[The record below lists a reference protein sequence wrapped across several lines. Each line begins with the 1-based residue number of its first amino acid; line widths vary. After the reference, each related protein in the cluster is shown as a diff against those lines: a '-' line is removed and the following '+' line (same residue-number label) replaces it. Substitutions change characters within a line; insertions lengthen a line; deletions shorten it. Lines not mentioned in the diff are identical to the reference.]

1 MTNEKKIDP
10 PHPFRGAPIGSHGV
24 GRRST
29 PGTKKKNHTH
39 PFRGAPIGSHG
50 VGRRSTS
57 GEKKGLNRSIL
68 RLAIPNIVS
77 NITVPLLGLVDM
89 MLMGHLDSVAYLG
102 AIGLGGTIFS
112 VLYSIF
118 SFMRAGTTGLT
129 AQAYGSKDDAEI
141 SYGFYRSMGIALIA
155 TVLVLS
161 LQRPI
166 EWVALQLLNG
176 SDEVLGYTVQYYR
189 VRIWAAPAVL
199 CLYTFNGWYIGMQ
212 NTVIPMVIAI
222 LVNLV
227 NIGLS
232 VLFVNVFHMGVAG
245 VALGTVIAQ
254 YTGLLTAVVF
264 MLVKY
269 RRYLI
274 PIEKRILLQADKVK
288 RFFKVN
294 TDFMIR
300 SILLVL
306 TIAFFTNQSAKL
318 GDDLLAVNMILMQF
332 FYIFS
337 YFTDGFAYAGEA
349 LVGRFTGARD
359 HENLKK
365 TVRYLL
371 LWGLGL
377 SIPFTLLYWA
387 FPEVF
392 IRWISDQP
400 GVVEMARPYYLYMVL
415 IPVITFA
422 AFLWDGIYI
431 GATAS
436 MEIRNTMLIA
446 SIGVFLPAWY
456 LLMPRYGNHG
466 LWIAFL
472 LFMVARGLSMTL
484 MAKRIWKA

>member
-1 MTNEKKIDP
+1 MV
-10 PHPFRGAPIGSHGV
+10 GAN
-24 GRRST
+24 R
-29 PGTKKKNHTH
+29 
-39 PFRGAPIGSHG
+39 
-50 VGRRSTS
+50 
-57 GEKKGLNRSIL
+57 EGLNRSIL
-68 RLAIPNIVS
+68 KLAIPNIIS

-89 MLMGHLDSVAYLG
+89 MLMGHLDSVAYIG

-118 SFMRAGTTGLT
+118 SFMRAGTTGFT
-129 AQAYGSKDDAEI
+129 AQAYGGNNPQEI
-141 SYGFYRSMGIALIA
+141 SYAFYRSIGIALIA

-166 EWVALQLLNG
+166 EWIAMQLLNG
-176 SDEVLGYTVQYYR
+176 SPEVLGYTSDYFR

-212 NTVIPMVIAI
+212 NTTIPMVIAI
-222 LVNLV
+222 LINLV

-232 VLFVNVFHMGVAG
+232 VLFVNVFHMGVVG

-254 YTGLLTAVVF
+254 YTGLLTALVF

-269 RRYLI
+269 RHYLV
-274 PIEKRILLQADKVK
+274 PVQRAILLQADKLK

-318 GDDLLAVNMILMQF
+318 GDDILAVNMILMQF

-349 LVGRFTGARD
+349 LVGRFTGAHD
-359 HENLKK
+359 LTNLKK
-365 TVRYLL
+365 TIKYLL
-371 LWGLGL
+371 LWGVGL
-377 SIPFTLLYWA
+377 SVPFTLLYWA
-387 FPEVF
+387 FPEAF
-392 IRWISDQP
+392 IGLISDQP
-400 GVVEMARPYYLYMVL
+400 GIAEQARPYYIYRIL

-431 GATAS
+431 GATAAK
-436 MEIRNTMLIA
+436 EIRNTMIIA
-446 SIGVFLPAWY
+446 SILVFLPAWFI
-456 LLMPRYGNHG
+456 LMPLYGNHG

-472 LFMVARGLSMTL
+472 LFMVARGVSMSL
-484 MAKRIWKA
+484 MAKRIWN

>member
-1 MTNEKKIDP
+1 M
-10 PHPFRGAPIGSHGV
+10 
-24 GRRST
+24 
-29 PGTKKKNHTH
+29 
-39 PFRGAPIGSHG
+39 
-50 VGRRSTS
+50 
-57 GEKKGLNRSIL
+57 KGLNHEIL
-68 RLAIPNIVS
+68 KLAIPNIIS

-89 MLMGHLDSVAYLG
+89 MLMGHLESVAYIG

-112 VLYSIF
+112 VMYSIF
-118 SFMRAGTTGLT
+118 SFMRAGTTGFT
-129 AQAYGSKDDAEI
+129 AQAYGGQDRQEI
-141 SYGFYRSMGIALIA
+141 SYAFYRSICIAFIA

-166 EWVALQLLNG
+166 EWIAMQLLNG
-176 SDEVLGYTVQYYR
+176 SPEVLGYTSDYFR

-212 NTVIPMVIAI
+212 NTTIPMVIAI
-222 LVNLV
+222 LINVV

-232 VLFVNVFHMGVAG
+232 VLFVNVFKMGVVG

-254 YTGLLTAVVF
+254 YTGLLTAFIF
-264 MLVKY
+264 MLVRY
-269 RRYLI
+269 RQYLV
-274 PIEKRILLQADKVK
+274 PVRMAILLQADKLR

-318 GDDLLAVNMILMQF
+318 GDDILAVNMILMQF

-349 LVGRFTGARD
+349 LVGRFTGAHD
-359 HENLKK
+359 LSNLKK
-365 TVRYLL
+365 TIKYLL
-371 LWGLGL
+371 IWGVAL
-377 SIPFTLLYWA
+377 SVPFTLLYWA
-387 FPEVF
+387 FPEAF
-392 IRWISDQP
+392 IRLVSDQP
-400 GVVEMARPYYLYMVL
+400 GVAEQARPYYIYMVL

-431 GATAS
+431 GATAAR
-436 MEIRNTMLIA
+436 EIRNTMIIA
-446 SIGVFLPAWY
+446 SLLVFLPAWY
-456 LLMPRYGNHG
+456 FLMPVYGNHG

-472 LFMVARGLSMTL
+472 LFMVARGVSMTV
-484 MAKRIWKA
+484 MAKNIINHAHPI

>member
-1 MTNEKKIDP
+1 M
-10 PHPFRGAPIGSHGV
+10 
-24 GRRST
+24 
-29 PGTKKKNHTH
+29 
-39 PFRGAPIGSHG
+39 
-50 VGRRSTS
+50 
-57 GEKKGLNRSIL
+57 KGLNHEIL
-68 RLAIPNIVS
+68 KLAIPNIIS

-89 MLMGHLDSVAYLG
+89 MLMGHLDSVVYIG

-112 VLYSIF
+112 VMYSVF
-118 SFMRAGTTGLT
+118 SFMRAGTTGFT
-129 AQAYGSKDDAEI
+129 AQAYGAHDEDEI
-141 SYGFYRSMGIALIA
+141 SYSFYRSMCIALIA
-155 TVLVLS
+155 TVLVLA

-166 EWVALQLLNG
+166 EWIAMQLLNG
-176 SDEVLGYTVQYYR
+176 SPEVLAYTSEYYR

-199 CLYTFNGWYIGMQ
+199 SLYTFNGWYIGMQ
-212 NTVIPMVIAI
+212 NTTIPMTIAI
-222 LVNLV
+222 LINIV

-254 YTGLLTAVVF
+254 YTGLLTAAVF
-264 MLVKY
+264 MAVKY

-274 PIEKRILLQADKVK
+274 PMERKVLVQADKLK

-318 GDDLLAVNMILMQF
+318 GDDILAVNMILMQF

-349 LVGRFTGARD
+349 LVGRFTGA
-359 HENLKK
+359 HELDNLKK

-371 LWGLGL
+371 LWGFGL
-377 SIPFTLLYWA
+377 SVPFTILYWA
-387 FPEVF
+387 FPETF
-392 IRWISDQP
+392 IHLISDQP
-400 GVVEMARPYYLYMVL
+400 EVATQAHPYYIYMIL
-415 IPVITFA
+415 IPLITFA
-422 AFLWDGIYI
+422 AFIWDGIYI
-431 GATAS
+431 GATAAR
-436 MEIRNTMLIA
+436 EIRNTMLIA
-446 SIGVFLPAWY
+446 SLLVFLPAWY

-472 LFMVARGLSMTL
+472 LFMVARGVSMTVMWNSKL
-484 MAKRIWKA
+484 TR

>member
-1 MTNEKKIDP
+1 M
-10 PHPFRGAPIGSHGV
+10 
-24 GRRST
+24 RSNQL
-29 PGTKKKNHTH
+29 NH
-39 PFRGAPIGSHG
+39 
-50 VGRRSTS
+50 
-57 GEKKGLNRSIL
+57 SIL
-68 RLAIPNIVS
+68 KLAIPNIIS

-89 MLMGHLDSVAYLG
+89 MLMGHLDSVSYIG

-112 VLYSIF
+112 VMYSIF
-118 SFMRAGTTGLT
+118 SFMRAGTTGFT
-129 AQAYGSKDDAEI
+129 AQAYGGNNHQEI

-166 EWVALQLLNG
+166 EWIAMQLLNG
-176 SDEVLGYTVQYYR
+176 SDEVLRYTTDYFR

-199 CLYTFNGWYIGMQ
+199 SLYTFNGWYIGMQ
-212 NTVIPMVIAI
+212 NTTIPMVIAI
-222 LVNLV
+222 LINAV

-232 VLFVNVFHMGVAG
+232 VLFVNVFQMGVAG

-254 YTGLLTAVVF
+254 YIGLLTAIIF
-264 MLVKY
+264 MLAKY
-269 RRYLI
+269 RQYLI
-274 PIEKRILLQADKVK
+274 PIEKKILLQADKLK

-318 GDDLLAVNMILMQF
+318 GDDILAVNMILMQF

-349 LVGRFTGARD
+349 LVGRFTGAHD

-365 TVRYLL
+365 TIKYLL

-387 FPEVF
+387 FPETF
-392 IRWISDQP
+392 IHLISDQP
-400 GVVEMARPYYLYMVL
+400 GIAEQARPYYIYMIL

-431 GATAS
+431 GATAAK
-436 MEIRNTMLIA
+436 EIRNTMIIA
-446 SIGVFLPAWY
+446 SLIVFLPAWHF
-456 LLMPRYGNHG
+456 LMPIYGNHG

-472 LFMVARGLSMTL
+472 LFMVARGVSMTV
-484 MAKRIWKA
+484 MAPRIWKS

>member
-1 MTNEKKIDP
+1 MV
-10 PHPFRGAPIGSHGV
+10 GAN
-24 GRRST
+24 R
-29 PGTKKKNHTH
+29 
-39 PFRGAPIGSHG
+39 
-50 VGRRSTS
+50 
-57 GEKKGLNRSIL
+57 EGLNRSIL
-68 RLAIPNIVS
+68 RLAIPNIIS

-89 MLMGHLDSVAYLG
+89 MLMGHLDSVAYIG

-112 VLYSIF
+112 VMYSIF
-118 SFMRAGTTGLT
+118 SFMRAGTTGFT
-129 AQAYGSKDDAEI
+129 AQAYGGNDHQEI
-141 SYGFYRSMGIALIA
+141 SYAFYRSICIAFIA
-155 TVLVLS
+155 TILVLS

-166 EWVALQLLNG
+166 EWIAMRLLNG
-176 SDEVLGYTVQYYR
+176 SPEVLAYTSEYYR

-199 CLYTFNGWYIGMQ
+199 SLYTFNGWYIGMQ
-212 NTVIPMVIAI
+212 NTTIPMIIAI
-222 LVNLV
+222 LINVV

-254 YTGLLTAVVF
+254 YTGLLTALVF
-264 MLVKY
+264 MLTKY
-269 RRYLI
+269 RRYLV
-274 PIEKRILLQADKVK
+274 PVKREILLQADKIK

-318 GDDLLAVNMILMQF
+318 GDDILAVNMILMQF

-349 LVGRFTGARD
+349 LVGRFVGAHD
-359 HENLKK
+359 AANLKK
-365 TVRYLL
+365 TVKYLL

-387 FPEVF
+387 FPESF
-392 IRWISDQP
+392 IHLISDQP
-400 GVVEMARPYYLYMVL
+400 GIADQARPYYLYMIL

-422 AFLWDGIYI
+422 AFIWDGIYI
-431 GATAS
+431 GATAARG
-436 MEIRNTMLIA
+436 IRNTMLIA
-446 SIGVFLPAWY
+446 SLLVFLPAWY
-456 LLMPRYGNHG
+456 FLMPLYGNHG

-484 MAKRIWKA
+484 MWKRQLH

>member
-1 MTNEKKIDP
+1 MEKDL
-10 PHPFRGAPIGSHGV
+10 
-24 GRRST
+24 
-29 PGTKKKNHTH
+29 NH
-39 PFRGAPIGSHG
+39 
-50 VGRRSTS
+50 
-57 GEKKGLNRSIL
+57 SIL
-68 RLAIPNIVS
+68 RLAIPNIIS

-89 MLMGHLDSVAYLG
+89 MLMGHLDSVSYIG

-112 VLYSIF
+112 VIYSIF
-118 SFMRAGTTGLT
+118 SFMRAGTTGFT
-129 AQAYGSKDDAEI
+129 AQAFGSRDESEI
-141 SYGFYRSMGIALIA
+141 SYSFYRSICVALAA

-166 EWVALQLLNG
+166 EWVALRLLNG
-176 SDEVLGYTVQYYR
+176 SDEVLRYTTDYYR

-199 CLYTFNGWYIGMQ
+199 MLYAFNGWFIGMQ
-212 NTVIPMVIAI
+212 NTTIPMIIAI
-222 LVNLV
+222 LSNVV

-232 VLFVNVFHMGVAG
+232 VLFVNVFHLGVTG

-254 YTGLLTAVVF
+254 YTGLLTATIF
-264 MLVKY
+264 MAVRY
-269 RRYLI
+269 RRYWI
-274 PIEKRILLQADKVK
+274 PMDWKVLLQSSKLR

-306 TIAFFTNQSAKL
+306 TIAFFTNQSARL
-318 GDDLLAVNMILMQF
+318 GDDILAVNMILMQF

-359 HENLKK
+359 LERLKQ

-371 LWGLGL
+371 WWGVGL
-377 SIPFTLLYWA
+377 SVPFSLLYWA
-387 FPEVF
+387 FPDAF
-392 IRWISDQP
+392 IRLISDQP
-400 GVVEMARPYYLYMVL
+400 GIVEQARPYYLYMIL

-431 GATAS
+431 GATAAK
-436 MEIRNTMLIA
+436 EIRNTMIIA
-446 SIGVFLPAWY
+446 AILVFLPAWRI
-456 LLMPRYGNHG
+456 LMPLYGNHG

-472 LFMVARGLSMTL
+472 LFMVTRGVSMTAMARRAVFMPL
-484 MAKRIWKA
+484 MPSA

>member
-1 MTNEKKIDP
+1 M
-10 PHPFRGAPIGSHGV
+10 
-24 GRRST
+24 RSNQL
-29 PGTKKKNHTH
+29 NH
-39 PFRGAPIGSHG
+39 
-50 VGRRSTS
+50 
-57 GEKKGLNRSIL
+57 SIL
-68 RLAIPNIVS
+68 KLAIPNIIS

-89 MLMGHLDSVAYLG
+89 MLMGHLDSVSYIG

-112 VLYSIF
+112 VMYSIF
-118 SFMRAGTTGLT
+118 SFMRAGTTGFT
-129 AQAYGSKDDAEI
+129 AQAYGGNNHQEI

-166 EWVALQLLNG
+166 EWIAMQLLNG
-176 SDEVLGYTVQYYR
+176 SDEVLRYTTDYFR

-199 CLYTFNGWYIGMQ
+199 SLYTFNGWYIGMQ
-212 NTVIPMVIAI
+212 NTTIPLVIAI
-222 LVNLV
+222 LINAV

-232 VLFVNVFHMGVAG
+232 VLFVNVFDMGVAG

-254 YTGLLTAVVF
+254 YIGLLTAIIF
-264 MLVKY
+264 MLAKY
-269 RRYLI
+269 RQYLI
-274 PIEKRILLQADKVK
+274 PIEKIILLQADKLK

-318 GDDLLAVNMILMQF
+318 GDDILAVNMILMQF

-349 LVGRFTGARD
+349 LVGRFTGAHD

-365 TVRYLL
+365 TIKYLL

-387 FPEVF
+387 FPETF
-392 IRWISDQP
+392 IHLISDQP
-400 GVVEMARPYYLYMVL
+400 GIAEQARPYYIYMIL

-431 GATAS
+431 GATAAK
-436 MEIRNTMLIA
+436 EIRNTMIIA
-446 SIGVFLPAWY
+446 SLIVFLPAWHF
-456 LLMPRYGNHG
+456 LMPIYGNHG

-472 LFMVARGLSMTL
+472 LFMVARGVSMTV
-484 MAKRIWKA
+484 MAPRIWKS

>member
-1 MTNEKKIDP
+1 MVEKNL
-10 PHPFRGAPIGSHGV
+10 
-24 GRRST
+24 
-29 PGTKKKNHTH
+29 NH
-39 PFRGAPIGSHG
+39 
-50 VGRRSTS
+50 
-57 GEKKGLNRSIL
+57 SIL
-68 RLAIPNIVS
+68 KLAIPNIIS

-89 MLMGHLDSVAYLG
+89 MLMGHLDSVSYIG

-112 VLYSIF
+112 VMYSIF
-118 SFMRAGTTGLT
+118 SFMRAGTTGFT
-129 AQAYGSKDDAEI
+129 AQAYGGNDHQEI

-166 EWVALQLLNG
+166 EWIAMQLLNG
-176 SDEVLGYTVQYYR
+176 SDEVLRYTSDYFR

-199 CLYTFNGWYIGMQ
+199 SLYTFNGWYIGMQ
-212 NTVIPMVIAI
+212 NTTIPMVIAI
-222 LVNLV
+222 LINAV

-232 VLFVNVFHMGVAG
+232 VLFVNVFQMGVAG

-254 YTGLLTAVVF
+254 YIGLLTAIIF
-264 MLVKY
+264 MLAKY
-269 RRYLI
+269 RQYLI
-274 PIEKRILLQADKVK
+274 RIDKKILLQTDKLK

-318 GDDLLAVNMILMQF
+318 GDDILAVNMILMQF

-349 LVGRFTGARD
+349 LVGRFTGAHD

-365 TVRYLL
+365 TIKYLL
-371 LWGLGL
+371 LWGFGL

-387 FPEVF
+387 FPETF
-392 IRWISDQP
+392 IHLISDQP
-400 GVVEMARPYYLYMVL
+400 GIAEQARPYYIYMIL

-431 GATAS
+431 GATAAK
-436 MEIRNTMLIA
+436 EIRNTMIIA
-446 SIGVFLPAWY
+446 SLIVFLPAWY
-456 LLMPRYGNHG
+456 FLMPIYGNHG

-472 LFMVARGLSMTL
+472 LFMVARGVSMTV
-484 MAKRIWKA
+484 MAPRIWKS